1 MAGAWQAGRYQAG
14 RYLAGVTVG
23 SVATVRGMT
32 EVRRATAGDADELVR
47 LRSVMLAAVGGYD
60 PVPDGPWQETAV
72 ETLRM
77 RVAEPDGSLAAFVV
91 DKPGIGGLAS
101 CVVGVIDSRLGGPD
115 NPSGGTGYVFN
126 VATDVE
132 YRRRGYSRACM
143 LALLAWYQ
151 GHGVAA
157 VELRASVEG
166 EPLYLELGFVR
177 TSSPTMRLTVF
188 PRQSRTSVRWPL

>member
-1 MAGAWQAGRYQAG
+1 
-14 RYLAGVTVG
+14 
-23 SVATVRGMT
+23 MT
-32 EVRRATAGDADELVR
+32 EVRRATAGDASELVR
-47 LRSVMLAAVGGYD
+47 LRSVMLTSVGGLD

-91 DKPGIGGLAS
+91 DKPGITGGLAS
-101 CVVGVIDSRLGGPD
+101 CVVGVIESPLADPD
-115 NPSGGTGYVFN
+115 TMTGEMGYVFN
-126 VATDVE
+126 VATDVD

-151 GHGVAA
+151 QHDVA
-157 VELRASVEG
+157 VVDLRASVEG

-188 PRQSRTSVRWPL
+188 PRQSRKNVPGPR